1 MKAVAQELTV
11 NDFFKSKEITAKEIK
26 DQFHLVAEYDID
38 MIHHKG
44 CPHCK
49 DTANQ
54 YGKESEAWTGVIECV
69 ACGSII
75 LTFFQDRM
83 GGIHRDKVMV
93 YEQKNR
99 PMYKLLFKCDIQKD
113 CIECRYCGTVS
124 SDKEDIKNLFC
135 KKCNKSI
142 KGARNE

>member
-1 MKAVAQELTV
+1 MNRQELTV
-11 NDFFKSKEITAKEIK
+11 NDFFTSKEITAKEIK

-54 YGKESEAWTGVIECV
+54 YGWKSESWTGVIWCI

-93 YEQKNR
+93 YEQRSR
-99 PMYKLLFKCDIQKD
+99 PMYRMVSISGVPH
-113 CIECRYCGTVS
+113 IICRYCDAKS
-124 SDKEDIKNLFC
+124 SDEEDIRNFFC
-135 KKCNKSI
+135 KECNKSI